1 MPVPSMWSTQLIADK
16 DASSTSPS
24 IPPLVPLL
32 SEPEVKLTVQ
42 RFSEGRAPP
51 FDSFLQLASP
61 ASLEE
66 ASLRSPWDGFSALGS
81 SSASPRAISGQAGN
95 RFLSPF

>member
-1 MPVPSMWSTQLIADK
+1 MVHTTDTDK

-24 IPPLVPLL
+24 IHPLL
-32 SEPEVKLTVQ
+32 SEPEVKLTIL
-42 RFSEGRAPP
+42 RFSEGCAPP

>member
-1 MPVPSMWSTQLIADK
+1 MWSTQLTADK

-24 IPPLVPLL
+24 IPPLVPVL
-32 SEPEVKLTVQ
+32 SEPEVKLTIL
-42 RFSEGRAPP
+42 RFSEGCAPP
-51 FDSFLQLASP
+51 FDSFLQLDSP

-81 SSASPRAISGQAGN
+81 SSVSPRAISGQEGN